1 MGIFIAILIVIIIGS
16 TVIGWYAMGNDPVE
30 SKIKMIA
37 IVYGVGIGI
46 SLLIWFI
53 AEVLSGWIFAILCFF
68 AFASELLFKKQ

>member
-1 MGIFIAILIVIIIGS
+1 MIFITILIVIIGA

-53 AEVLSGWIFAILCFF
+53 VEVLSGWILTILFFF